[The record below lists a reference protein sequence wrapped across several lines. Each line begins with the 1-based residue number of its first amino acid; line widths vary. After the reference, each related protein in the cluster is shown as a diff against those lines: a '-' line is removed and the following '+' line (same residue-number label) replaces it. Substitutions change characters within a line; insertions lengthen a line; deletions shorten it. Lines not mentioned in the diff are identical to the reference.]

1 MVEAFL
7 TGSVDGGEAGLWEQ
21 KYSSRQKIVLKLSL
35 NTGQRRVDVPTVTFK
50 EAEQTSS
57 SRGTFFIPFLIW
69 GAEMNK
75 AFQNR
80 EAEKESW
87 E

>member
-1 MVEAFL
+1 MVEACL
-7 TGSVDGGEAGLWEQ
+7 TGSMDGGEAGLWEQ
-21 KYSSRQKIVLKLSL
+21 KYSSRQEMVLKVSL
-35 NTGQRRVDVPTVTFK
+35 NTGQRRVNVSTVTFK

-75 AFQNR
+75 AFQN
-80 EAEKESW
+80 
-87 E
+87 